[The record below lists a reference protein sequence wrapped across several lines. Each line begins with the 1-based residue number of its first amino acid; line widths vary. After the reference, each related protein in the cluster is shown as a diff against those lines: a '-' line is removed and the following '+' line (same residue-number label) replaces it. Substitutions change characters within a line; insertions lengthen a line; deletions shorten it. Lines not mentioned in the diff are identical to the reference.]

1 MRQNPTNRSDYNYF
15 SKMNTRWNDND
26 IYGHLNNVIYYELF
40 DTAVNKWLIKN
51 NLIDIKKGNNIGLIV
66 QSGCNYFSSFEYPE
80 DIDAG
85 IRVTKIGNSSVR
97 YEVGLFKSN
106 DDLASADG
114 FFIHVYVDRVR
125 NKPINLDY
133 EFKSKEIDVLRDGK
147 EFLIF
152 GQGGTIDPIM
162 LSAKKLESE
171 KNIKITVVNISSLPY
186 DEESF
191 KKIPNKEV

>member
-1 MRQNPTNRSDYNYF
+1 
-15 SKMNTRWNDND
+15 MNTRWNDND

-51 NLIDIKKGNNIGLIV
+51 NLVDIKNGNNIGLIV
-66 QSGCNYFSSFEYPE
+66 QSGCNYFSSFEYPD

-97 YEVGLFKSN
+97 YEVGLFKPN

-114 FFIHVYVDRVR
+114 FFIHVYVDRVS

-133 EFKSKEIDVLRDGK
+133 EFK
-147 EFLIF
+147 
-152 GQGGTIDPIM
+152 
-162 LSAKKLESE
+162 KKLDT
-171 KNIKITVVNISSLPY
+171 IYVDVN
-186 DEESF
+186 
-191 KKIPNKEV
+191 N

>member
-15 SKMNTRWNDND
+15 FKMSTRWNDND

-51 NLIDIKKGNNIGLIV
+51 NLIDIKNGNNIGLIV

-97 YEVGLFKSN
+97 YEVGLFKPS

-114 FFIHVYVDRVR
+114 FFIHVYVDRVS
-125 NKPINLDY
+125 NKPITLDY
-133 EFKSKEIDVLRDGK
+133 ELK
-147 EFLIF
+147 
-152 GQGGTIDPIM
+152 
-162 LSAKKLESE
+162 KKLDTIYVDI
-171 KNIKITVVNISSLPY
+171 NN
-186 DEESF
+186 
-191 KKIPNKEV
+191 

>member
-1 MRQNPTNRSDYNYF
+1 MQKNPTNRGDYNYF
-15 SKMNTRWNDND
+15 FKMNTRWNDND

-66 QSGCNYFSSFEYPE
+66 QSGCNYFSSFKYPE

-97 YEVGLFKSN
+97 YEVGLFKQN

-114 FFIHVYVDRVR
+114 FFIHVYVDRVS

-133 EFKSKEIDVLRDGK
+133 EFK
-147 EFLIF
+147 
-152 GQGGTIDPIM
+152 
-162 LSAKKLESE
+162 KKLDTIYVDQ
-171 KNIKITVVNISSLPY
+171 NN
-186 DEESF
+186 
-191 KKIPNKEV
+191 

>member
-1 MRQNPTNRSDYNYF
+1 MQKNPTNRSDFNYF

-51 NLIDIKKGNNIGLIV
+51 NLIDIKNGNNIGLIV
-66 QSGCNYFSSFEYPE
+66 QSGCNYFSSFKYPD

-97 YEVGLFKSN
+97 YEVGLFKQN

-114 FFIHVYVDRVR
+114 FFIVLIMR
-125 NKPINLDY
+125 NFYLSTLLADWFWY
-133 EFKSKEIDVLRDGK
+133 
-147 EFLIF
+147 LIRMILF
-152 GQGGTIDPIM
+152 SIPG
-162 LSAKKLESE
+162 L
-171 KNIKITVVNISSLPY
+171 ISS
-186 DEESF
+186 DR
-191 KKIPNKEV
+191 

>member
-1 MRQNPTNRSDYNYF
+1 MQKSPTNRIDYNDF

-51 NLIDIKKGNNIGLIV
+51 NLINIKNGNNIGLIV

-97 YEVGLFKSN
+97 YEVGLFKTN
-106 DDLASADG
+106 NDLASADG
-114 FFIHVYVDRVR
+114 FFIHVYVDRFS
-125 NKPINLDY
+125 NKPITLDY
-133 EFKSKEIDVLRDGK
+133 EFK
-147 EFLIF
+147 
-152 GQGGTIDPIM
+152 
-162 LSAKKLESE
+162 KKLDTIYVDL
-171 KNIKITVVNISSLPY
+171 NN
-186 DEESF
+186 
-191 KKIPNKEV
+191 

>member
-1 MRQNPTNRSDYNYF
+1 MRQNPTNRSNYNYF
-15 SKMNTRWNDND
+15 SKMKTRWNDND

-80 DIDAG
+80 DVDAG
-85 IRVTKIGNSSVR
+85 IRVTNIGNSSVK
-97 YEVGLFKSN
+97 YEVGLFKLN

-114 FFIHVYVDRVR
+114 FFIHVYVDRVS

-133 EFKSKEIDVLRDGK
+133 EFK
-147 EFLIF
+147 
-152 GQGGTIDPIM
+152 
-162 LSAKKLESE
+162 KKLDT
-171 KNIKITVVNISSLPY
+171 IYVDVN
-186 DEESF
+186 
-191 KKIPNKEV
+191 N

>member
-1 MRQNPTNRSDYNYF
+1 MS
-15 SKMNTRWNDND
+15 TRWNDND

-51 NLIDIKKGNNIGLIV
+51 NLIDIKNGNNIGLIV

-97 YEVGLFKSN
+97 YEIGLFKPS

-114 FFIHVYVDRVR
+114 FFIHVYVNRGS
-125 NKPINLDY
+125 NKPITLDY
-133 EFKSKEIDVLRDGK
+133 EFK
-147 EFLIF
+147 
-152 GQGGTIDPIM
+152 
-162 LSAKKLESE
+162 KKLDT
-171 KNIKITVVNISSLPY
+171 IYVNI
-186 DEESF
+186 
-191 KKIPNKEV
+191 NN

>member
-1 MRQNPTNRSDYNYF
+1 MRQNPTNRRDYNYF
-15 SKMNTRWNDND
+15 FKMSTRWNDND

-51 NLIDIKKGNNIGLIV
+51 NLIDINYGNNISLIV

-97 YEVGLFKSN
+97 YEVGLFKPS

-114 FFIHVYVDRVR
+114 FFIHVYVNRSS
-125 NKPINLDY
+125 NKPITLDY
-133 EFKSKEIDVLRDGK
+133 EFK
-147 EFLIF
+147 
-152 GQGGTIDPIM
+152 
-162 LSAKKLESE
+162 KKLDTIYVDI
-171 KNIKITVVNISSLPY
+171 NN
-186 DEESF
+186 
-191 KKIPNKEV
+191 

>member
-15 SKMNTRWNDND
+15 SIMNTRWNDND

-51 NLIDIKKGNNIGLIV
+51 NLIDIKNGKNIGLIV

-114 FFIHVYVDRVR
+114 FFIHVYVDRVS
-125 NKPINLDY
+125 NKPITLDY
-133 EFKSKEIDVLRDGK
+133 EFK
-147 EFLIF
+147 
-152 GQGGTIDPIM
+152 
-162 LSAKKLESE
+162 KKLDTIYVDL
-171 KNIKITVVNISSLPY
+171 NN
-186 DEESF
+186 
-191 KKIPNKEV
+191 